1 MERRAP
7 ATGGSKAA
15 SGATLL
21 AGKTVNPITILK
33 AINPLSRLV
42 RLLSSIRLAMA
53 LILGIAL
60 VVLVGTVVDQVPP
73 VMRAEPAAYAR
84 WLDVERGKYG
94 SWTDVFQRL
103 DLFNVFH
110 STLFRGLIGLLAV
123 SILVCTLRRWRSV
136 WTLTFHTRVRMTES
150 FLAHARFHERL
161 EATLPLAEAAEQV
174 RRSLSGARYRVR
186 TEADDTSVAVFA
198 EKNRF
203 SRFGTFFTHL
213 GLILVLVGAIA
224 GGVWGFKDPQ
234 FVVAEG
240 STKDVGQGT
249 NLALRLDRFTA
260 DYYPDGRPKA
270 YLSEMTVLK
279 DGKVVKQATV
289 GVNSPLHYG
298 GIAFHESYYGPAAV
312 LKVEDSTGKVLFE
325 GGVPLTLKT
334 ADGLRPEGSFELPEQ
349 NLLVYVIGPMSTQAD
364 SLVPPGEV
372 RLDFYQDYIRV
383 ARPGNIVQG
392 QATAIGDMT
401 FTFEREG
408 AFTGMQ
414 VVKDPGVNL
423 IWVAGGL
430 MIVGMVM
437 LFYLPPRRLWALCKA
452 QADGGTE
459 VLLGMQGQRDMSLA
473 GEFEKLRGRVAKG
486 LGREAREKEEDGDV

>member
-1 MERRAP
+1 MDPRASSGTLRAWNLGGTRSLVRR
-7 ATGGSKAA
+7 
-15 SGATLL
+15 L
-21 AGKTVNPITILK
+21 NPFT
-33 AINPLSRLV
+33 RLV

-60 VVLVGTVVDQVPP
+60 VVLVGTVVDQVPV
-73 VMRAEPAAYAR
+73 VMRADPAAYTR

-94 SWTDVFQRL
+94 SWMGLLQRL

-110 STLFRGLIGLLAV
+110 STVFRGLIALLAV
-123 SILVCTLRRWRSV
+123 SIVVCTMRRWRSV
-136 WTLTFHTRVRMTES
+136 WVLTFHTRVRMTET
-150 FLAHARFHERL
+150 FLTHAKFHETMDV
-161 EATLPLAEAAEQV
+161 AMPAAQAAEQV
-174 RRSLSGARYRVR
+174 RKSLSGARYRVR
-186 TEADDTSVAVFA
+186 TEAAGTSVAVFA

-213 GLILVLVGAIA
+213 GLVLILVGAIA

-249 NLALRLDRFTA
+249 NLAVRLDRFTA

-270 YLSEMTVLK
+270 YLSDMTVLK
-279 DGKVVKQATV
+279 DGKVVKQGTV

-312 LKVEDSTGKVLFE
+312 LKVQDSTGQVIFE

-334 ADGLRPEGSFELPEQ
+334 ADGLRPEGSFELPDQ
-349 NLLVYVIGPMSTQAD
+349 NLLVYVIGPTSGQAD

-392 QATAIGDMT
+392 QPTPIGDMT

-414 VVKDPGVNL
+414 LVKDPGVNL

-452 QADGGTE
+452 KDDGSSE
-459 VLLGMQGQRDMSLA
+459 VLIGMQGQRDISLA
-473 GEFEKLRGRVAKG
+473 GEFGKLRGRIAKA
-486 LGREAREKEEDGDV
+486 LGREAGEQGYEEGDEDV

>member
-1 MERRAP
+1 
-7 ATGGSKAA
+7 
-15 SGATLL
+15 LL
-21 AGKTVNPITILK
+21 AGKAVNPITILQT
-33 AINPLSRLV
+33 INPFTRLV

-60 VVLVGTVVDQVPP
+60 VVLVGTVVDQVPT
-73 VMRAEPAAYAR
+73 VMRADPAAYAR
-84 WLDVERGKYG
+84 WLELERGKYG
-94 SWTDVFQRL
+94 SWTELLQRL

-110 STLFRGLIGLLAV
+110 STLFRGLIALLAV
-123 SILVCTLRRWRSV
+123 SIMVCTMRRWRSV
-136 WTLTFHTRVRMTES
+136 WALTFHTRIRMTET
-150 FLAHARFHERL
+150 FLRHARFHD
-161 EATLPLAEAAEQV
+161 AMDASMPVAEAAEQV
-174 RRSLSGARYRVR
+174 RRSLSRARYRVR
-186 TEADDTSVAVFA
+186 TEADGESVAVFA

-249 NLALRLDRFTA
+249 NLAVRLDRFTA

-270 YLSEMTVLK
+270 YLSDMTVLK
-279 DGKVVKQATV
+279 DGKVVKQGTV

-312 LKVEDSTGKVLFE
+312 LKVQDSTGQVIFE
-325 GGVPLTLKT
+325 GGVALNMKT
-334 ADGLRPEGSFELPEQ
+334 QDGLRPEGSFELPEQ
-349 NLLVYVIGPMSTQAD
+349 NLSVYVIGPMTDQAD

-372 RLDFYQDYIRV
+372 RLDFYQNYVRV

-392 QATAIGDMT
+392 RPTPVGDMT
-401 FTFEREG
+401 FTFVREG
-408 AFTGMQ
+408 AYTGMQ

-437 LFYLPPRRLWALCKA
+437 LFSLPPRRLWALCRAK
-452 QADGGTE
+452 ADGSTE
-459 VLLGMQGQRDMSLA
+459 VLLGMQGQRDISLA
-473 GEFEKLRGRVAKG
+473 GEFGKLRGRVAKA
-486 LGREAREKEEDGDV
+486 LGREAGERVDEEGDEDV

>member
-1 MERRAP
+1 MDMERRAP
-7 ATGGSKAA
+7 ATSGQKAA
-15 SGATLL
+15 SEATFRAGIAANPL
-21 AGKTVNPITILK
+21 AILR
-33 AINPLSRLV
+33 AINPFTRLV

-73 VMRAEPAAYAR
+73 VMRAEPTAYAR

-94 SWTDVFQRL
+94 SWTDLLQRL

-110 STLFRGLIGLLAV
+110 SALFRGLIGLLAV
-123 SILVCTLRRWRSV
+123 SILVCTMRRWRSV
-136 WTLTFHTRVRMTES
+136 WTLTFHTRVRMTET
-150 FLAHARFHERL
+150 FLSHAKFHDTMD
-161 EATLPLAEAAEQV
+161 AGMPVAQAAEQV
-174 RRSLSGARYRVR
+174 RRSLSRARYRVR
-186 TEADDTSVAVFA
+186 TEADGTSVAVFA

-224 GGVWGFKDPQ
+224 GGVWGFKDPR

-249 NLALRLDRFTA
+249 GLSLRLDRFTA
-260 DYYPDGRPKA
+260 DYYPDGRLKA
-270 YLSEMTVLK
+270 YLSDMTVLK

-312 LKVEDSTGKVLFE
+312 LKVVDSTGKVLFE

-334 ADGLRPEGSFELPEQ
+334 ADGLRPEGSFALPEQ
-349 NLLVYVIGPMSTQAD
+349 NLVVYVIGPMNGQAD
-364 SLVPPGEV
+364 SLVPPGEI

-414 VVKDPGVNL
+414 VVKDPAVNL

-437 LFYLPPRRLWALCKA
+437 LFYLPPRRLWALCKTK
-452 QADGGTE
+452 ADGGTE

-473 GEFEKLRGRVAKG
+473 GEFGKLRNRVAKG
-486 LGREAREKEEDGDV
+486 LGKEARENEDV